1 MFVMNN
7 MYLSQE
13 KEWISGGSGRFVLR
27 STLWKSAH
35 LQQEVYPTNWRQEI
49 YMRKTPHAGFK
60 NNDVTEFSVQKQT
73 SCEAIIYVL
82 KIIKLKFN
90 SLFLT

>member
-1 MFVMNN
+1 
-7 MYLSQE
+7 
-13 KEWISGGSGRFVLR
+13 
-27 STLWKSAH
+27 
-35 LQQEVYPTNWRQEI
+35 
-49 YMRKTPHAGFK
+49 MRKTPHAGFK